1 MHFDLRCPKIS
12 VERCC
17 RSKLVSNLAVVTVH
31 VAQRGLLDELSD
43 DTFDDTKRTLEHVNF
58 NWNRGTKR
66 LVDVSNSPHVAY

>member
-1 MHFDLRCPKIS
+1 
-12 VERCC
+12 
-17 RSKLVSNLAVVTVH
+17 VVTVH